1 MLEDLVR
8 QHQQDLLAG
17 GRIVSIAL
25 GLDSPAAHVER
36 SEREVLDR
44 ILPHLAELI
53 GPAARLIDCGPF
65 TGLRT
70 AQILA
75 ALERPK
81 AIVLMNREI
90 DPRIFDTLHAKDS
103 TAEISVGP
111 ASASPSSWD
120 LPAIGSGT
128 SLALIAG
135 GGLGFLSETERR
147 DLIKG
152 AAQTLKANDY
162 LLLAIELAQ
171 DAAVVEAAYQDFG
184 LHLVRTCLTRLGKSH
199 GLEPRIFHQA
209 TNQQVQFGAVAQKEA
224 AIQWQDAGCI
234 FSLGDWLAMGS
245 AQQFTAATLTSELAE
260 FDVQET
266 WRASDGRVD
275 VLLMKKK

>member
-8 QHQQDLLAG
+8 QHQQDLLDGERA
-17 GRIVSIAL
+17 VSIAL
-25 GLDSPAAHVER
+25 GLHNPAAHIER
-36 SEREVLDR
+36 AEREVLDR
-44 ILPHLAELI
+44 ILPQLGELI

-70 AQILA
+70 AHVLM

-90 DPRIFDTLHAKDS
+90 DPRIFDTLNAIDS
-103 TAEISVGP
+103 TAEVSLAP

-128 SLALIAG
+128 SLALIAS

-152 AAQTLKANDY
+152 AAQTLKSNDF
-162 LLLAIELAQ
+162 LLLTIELAQ
-171 DAAVVEAAYQDFG
+171 DAAVLEAAYQDFG
-184 LHLVRTCLTRLGKSH
+184 LHLVRACLTSLGKSH
-199 GLEPRIFHQA
+199 GFEPHIFHEA
-209 TNQQVQFGAVAQKEA
+209 SSQQVQFGAVAQKEA
-224 AIQWQDAGCI
+224 TIQWQDVCCL
-234 FSLGDWLAMGS
+234 FSPGDWLAMGS
-245 AQQFTAATLTSELAE
+245 AQQFTAATLISELAE

-266 WRASDGRVD
+266 WHASDGRAD
-275 VLLMKKK
+275 VMLLKKK

>member
-17 GRIVSIAL
+17 ARTLTIAL

-44 ILPHLAELI
+44 ILPQLGELI

-65 TGLRT
+65 AGLRT
-70 AQILA
+70 AHILA

-90 DPRIFDTLHAKDS
+90 DPRIFDTLTAKDS
-103 TAEISVGP
+103 TAEITLAP

-128 SLALIAG
+128 SLALIASG
-135 GGLGFLSETERR
+135 GFGFLSKAERR
-147 DLIKG
+147 DLIAG
-152 AAQTLKANDY
+152 AAQTLKSNDF
-162 LLLAIELAQ
+162 LLLTIELAQ
-171 DAAVVEAAYQDFG
+171 DAAALEAAYQEFG

-199 GLEPRIFHQA
+199 GLEPRTFHEA
-209 TNQQVQFGAVAQKEA
+209 GSQQVQFGAVAQREA
-224 AIQWQDAGCI
+224 SIQWQDAGCI
-234 FSLGDWLAMGS
+234 FSPGDWLAMGS
-245 AQQFTAATLTSELAE
+245 AQQFTAATLTAELAE
-260 FDVQET
+260 FDVQEA
-266 WRASDGRVD
+266 WRASDGRAD
-275 VLLMKKK
+275 VMLMKKK

>member
-17 GRIVSIAL
+17 ARTLNIAL

-81 AIVLMNREI
+81 AIVLMNREV

-103 TAEISVGP
+103 TAEISLAP

-135 GGLGFLSETERR
+135 GGLGFLSETERQ

-199 GLEPRIFHQA
+199 GLEPRIFHEA
-209 TNQQVQFGAVAQKEA
+209 ASQQVQFGAVAQKEA
-224 AIQWQDAGCI
+224 TIQWQDAGCL
-234 FSLGDWLAMGS
+234 FSPGDWLAMGS
-245 AQQFTAATLTSELAE
+245 AQQFTAATLISEFAE

-266 WRASDGRVD
+266 WRASDGRAD

>member
-8 QHQQDLLAG
+8 QHQKDLLAG
-17 GRIVSIAL
+17 RRNVSIAL
-25 GLDSPAAHVER
+25 GLDHPAAHVER
-36 SEREVLDR
+36 AEREVLDR
-44 ILPHLAELI
+44 ILPLLSELV

-70 AQILA
+70 AQILL

-81 AIVLMNREI
+81 AVVLMNRDI
-90 DPRIFDTLHAKDS
+90 DPRLFDTLTAKDS
-103 TAEISVGP
+103 TAEISLAP
-111 ASASPSSWD
+111 ASATPSSWD
-120 LPAIGSGT
+120 LPTIGSGT

-135 GGLGFLSETERR
+135 GGLGFLAETERR

-171 DAAVVEAAYQDFG
+171 DAAVVEAAYQEFG

-199 GLEPRIFHQA
+199 GLEPRIFHEA
-209 TNQQVQFGAVAQKEA
+209 ASQQVQFGAVAQKDA
-224 AIQWQDAGCI
+224 TIQWQDAGCI
-234 FSLGDWLAMGS
+234 FSPGDWLAMGS
-245 AQQFTAATLTSELAE
+245 AQQFTAATLTSELTE
-260 FDVQET
+260 FDVYET

-275 VLLMKKK
+275 VMLLKKK

>member
-17 GRIVSIAL
+17 GRTVSIAL
-25 GLDSPAAHVER
+25 GLDHPAAHVER
-36 SEREVLDR
+36 AEREVLDR
-44 ILPHLAELI
+44 ILPQLSELV

-70 AQILA
+70 AQVLM

-81 AIVLMNREI
+81 AVILMNRDI
-90 DPRIFDTLHAKDS
+90 DPRLFDTLTAKDS
-103 TAEISVGP
+103 TAEISLAP
-111 ASASPSSWD
+111 ASAIPSSWD
-120 LPAIGSGT
+120 LPTIGSGT

-135 GGLGFLSETERR
+135 GGLGFLSGTERR

-162 LLLAIELAQ
+162 LLLAIELTQ
-171 DAAVVEAAYQDFG
+171 DAAVVEAAYQEFG
-184 LHLVRTCLTRLGKSH
+184 LQLVRTCLTRLGKSH
-199 GLEPRIFHQA
+199 GLEPRIFHEA
-209 TNQQVQFGAVAQKEA
+209 ASQQVQFGAVAQKKA
-224 AIQWQDAGCI
+224 TIKWQDAGCL
-234 FSLGDWLAMGS
+234 FSPGDWLAMGS
-245 AQQFTAATLTSELAE
+245 AQQFTAATLTSELTE
-260 FDVQET
+260 FDVHET

-275 VLLMKKK
+275 VMLLKKK